1 MSVRDRGRCPFPVR
15 HLIRS
20 LPTKWERVFN
30 GSLLQRTKSPDYK
43 LWSLKSLSHRIRGY
57 RRLRPGELD
66 RRYWLQRGTSTSHP
80 KGQGPPSEAN
90 RCFFSPSPP
99 SGADVGHVNAGA
111 TLRVEP
117 GQCQT
122 QRAKLLPTPAS
133 SFVPNRSTRGNLA
146 LRGLVVGQGS
156 QREQPGTPYAS
167 GKRQAEEGQQ
177 EQEAPIPLRAA
188 LTGTRPQGTGWDPP
202 PGLAP

>member
-66 RRYWLQRGTSTSHP
+66 RRYWLQRAPSQVIP
-80 KGQGPPSEAN
+80 KARGLLQKLIAAS
-90 RCFFSPSPP
+90 SPP
-99 SGADVGHVNAGA
+99 APKWGRRGSCECGGHSQGGARPVSNPESQ
-111 TLRVEP
+111 TSSYT
-117 GQCQT
+117 CQ
-122 QRAKLLPTPAS
+122 QFCA
-133 SFVPNRSTRGNLA
+133 
-146 LRGLVVGQGS
+146 
-156 QREQPGTPYAS
+156 
-167 GKRQAEEGQQ
+167 QQ
-177 EQEAPIPLRAA
+177 EHTREFGPERSGGRAGIPRGAAWHPIC
-188 LTGTRPQGTGWDPP
+188 
-202 PGLAP
+202 